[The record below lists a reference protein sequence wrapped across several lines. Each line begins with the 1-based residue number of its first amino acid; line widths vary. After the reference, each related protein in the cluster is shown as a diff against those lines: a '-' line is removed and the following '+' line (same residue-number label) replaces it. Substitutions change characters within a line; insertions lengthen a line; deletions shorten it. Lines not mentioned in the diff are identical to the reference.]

1 MEIPMSNFFAVN
13 HSQLSDDLAL
23 ALPNYRIAHYPR
35 TSVSHKT
42 KQVKGTKHLYRLRS
56 EHLFKVGND
65 LVTPMVVLRDQTF
78 PGAALRLHVGLYRL
92 VCSNG
97 LLGVAISEP
106 TVRIPHF
113 TNRKDQLE
121 GIAAAIFEASSRME
135 SVIETANTLTT
146 IQVKAPTTVIESL
159 SLPPTLT
166 ELLLSGITQGAIRP
180 EDDINTV
187 WGLYNYVNET
197 MFSRTRSVF
206 AAVERDTTLVNQII
220 TVNAA

>member
-1 MEIPMSNFFAVN
+1 MSTFFTIN

-35 TSVSHKT
+35 TSISNKT

-56 EHLFKVGND
+56 EHLFQVGND

-113 TNRKDQLE
+113 TNRKEQLE
-121 GIAAAIFEASSRME
+121 GIAAAIFDASARME
-135 SVIETANTLTT
+135 SIIETANTLTT

-159 SLPPTLT
+159 GLPKTLV
-166 ELLLSGITQGAIRP
+166 EKLLLGVKAGNVRP
-180 EDDINTV
+180 EDDITTV
-187 WGLYNYVNET
+187 WGLYNYINEV

-206 AAVERDTTLVNQII
+206 AVVERDITLVNQII
-220 TVNAA
+220 TANVA

>member
-1 MEIPMSNFFAVN
+1 M
-13 HSQLSDDLAL
+13 
-23 ALPNYRIAHYPR
+23 
-35 TSVSHKT
+35 
-42 KQVKGTKHLYRLRS
+42 RS

-65 LVTPMVVLRDQTF
+65 AVTPMIVLRDQTF

-92 VCSNG
+92 VCRNG

-106 TVRIPHF
+106 TIRIPHF
-113 TNRKDQLE
+113 TNRKEQLE

-135 SVIETANTLTT
+135 SIIETANSLTT
-146 IQVKAPTTVIESL
+146 IQVKAPVEIIESL
-159 SLPPTLT
+159 SLSKTLT
-166 ELLLSGITQGAIRP
+166 EKLLRGIKAGNIRP

-187 WGLYNYVNET
+187 WGLYNYINET

-220 TVNAA
+220 AVNAA